1 MTATQAGDG
10 DKQGREPER
19 GPGTRPEQGQ
29 APGRVPETRPEQ
41 GRAPGRVPGRT
52 PGPRWDRGRLKGAW
66 LVLVGTVLFA
76 LGAFIVVTGTGL
88 SGVLG
93 MRVETFGRI
102 TCHDTRA
109 EKGQTVWHCFGQSPA
124 QQRANDAEKARAAR
138 EALRVHV
145 DGMPKRAETGRTRIT
160 FADHDGKN
168 DPETITATQVFEGGR
183 WYAHSGTLVG
193 YGMVPLLLGAGT
205 AAWGVY
211 RVREAGGWRG
221 R

>member
-145 DGMPKRAETGRTRIT
+145 
-160 FADHDGKN
+160 
-168 DPETITATQVFEGGR
+168 
-183 WYAHSGTLVG
+183 
-193 YGMVPLLLGAGT
+193 
-205 AAWGVY
+205 
-211 RVREAGGWRG
+211 
-221 R
+221 